1 MAVIAVYSS
10 KGGVGKTTISSN
22 LAWCSARQAG
32 RRSLL
37 WDLDPADG
45 AGFMFGIEAT
55 HRRQARSL
63 FAGDVN
69 AGTLIQPSG
78 YPGLDLLP
86 SDGSLRE
93 LDSLLL
99 RMGQRHRLA
108 TLARQLSASYDR
120 LILDCPPML
129 NELSAQVMRA
139 ATLVIV
145 PLPPSPLSSRA
156 FAHVV
161 EEIRRHTKRPPPILP
176 VLSMVDRRRTLHQQ
190 ALAANPGWPA
200 IPLVSA
206 LEQCA
211 VQRRPVGTFAPRSPS
226 ALAFAR
232 LWDGIEQK
240 LAQRDQRSFSRPLA
254 VA

>member
-32 RRSLL
+32 RRTLL

-45 AGFMFGIEAT
+45 AGFMFALDT
-55 HRRQARSL
+55 PRRRQARSL
-63 FAGDVN
+63 FAGDIN
-69 AGTLIQPSG
+69 AAALIQPSG
-78 YPGLDLLP
+78 HPGLDLLP

-108 TLARQLSASYDR
+108 TLARELSRSHER
-120 LILDCPPML
+120 VILDCPPML

-156 FAHVV
+156 FDHVV
-161 EEIRRHTKRPPPILP
+161 EEIRRHTRRPPPILP
-176 VLSMVDRRRTLHQQ
+176 VLSMVDRRRALHQE
-190 ALAANPGWPA
+190 AIAAQPAWPV
-200 IPLVSA
+200 IPMVSA
-206 LEQCA
+206 VEQCA
-211 VQRRPVGTFAPRSPS
+211 VRRSPVGTFAPRSP
-226 ALAFAR
+226 AAGAFER
-232 LWDGIEQK
+232 LWSGIERK
-240 LAQRDQRSFSRPLA
+240 LAEIAARPFA
-254 VA
+254 PERAAA